1 MNNFTRFFAALITL
15 ALVGEES
22 AQARTYKFWWEGY
35 IPPVIFQTPEQ
46 GCEYIYYV
54 ELPGISSYYRPE
66 KSFYDPDFKFKRFQC
81 GSDLNQ
87 GYFGSVDYGEVTCDD
102 SEVLDFPSMQCK
114 RIGAIGRATEISTCD
129 VPTST
134 PDVFVGNPV
143 NVISGNKMQQE
154 IDLTA
159 GGGHSIKVFRTYNS
173 LNGAWVHNF
182 SSRLDFASG
191 SVVVIKGDSGASA
204 YTEKSGVYTSVSD
217 IGKLSYDG
225 VNSQWIYNSVDRS
238 TYFYSAIGKLIKVS
252 NPDGGNVTL
261 NYVVGSSSTRIQL
274 SDEYENIVELEE
286 DSRHQLLSMKSK
298 DFMVNYT
305 YNSSGM
311 LSRVAKSNGGVEMV
325 RSYKYESPSS
335 DKFLT
340 GILNER
346 GIVYASGE
354 YDSLGRAVSSKHANE
369 SQKTEIT
376 YGTGYS
382 TVINSLGRKSIYHYD
397 VIGGIQKITS
407 IEGEP
412 TPNCPYSN
420 STYTYND
427 RGLVLTKTDAKGLIT
442 TYEYNDR
449 GFEISRT
456 EASGTTLARTTTT
469 EWDPDR
475 FLPIRVIE
483 PNRVTVYSYDN
494 QGRELTRRSTSR

>member
-1 MNNFTRFFAALITL
+1 M
-15 ALVGEES
+15 
-22 AQARTYKFWWEGY
+22 
-35 IPPVIFQTPEQ
+35 
-46 GCEYIYYV
+46 
-54 ELPGISSYYRPE
+54 
-66 KSFYDPDFKFKRFQC
+66 
-81 GSDLNQ
+81 
-87 GYFGSVDYGEVTCDD
+87 
-102 SEVLDFPSMQCK
+102 
-114 RIGAIGRATEISTCD
+114 
-129 VPTST
+129 
-134 PDVFVGNPV
+134 
-143 NVISGNKMQQE
+143 
-154 IDLTA
+154 
-159 GGGHSIKVFRTYNS
+159 
-173 LNGAWVHNF
+173 
-182 SSRLDFASG
+182 
-191 SVVVIKGDSGASA
+191 
-204 YTEKSGVYTSVSD
+204 
-217 IGKLSYDG
+217 
-225 VNSQWIYNSVDRS
+225 YNSVDRS

-494 QGRELTRRSTSR
+494 QGRELTRQSTSR